1 MAVLPTGIGP
11 VTGGY
16 QIERSLRFNS
26 ADSAY
31 LNRTPATATNRRTW
45 TWSAWVKRSALGSEQ
60 MLFEGGTYS
69 IGPATEQLRIFFT
82 SGDALEFNEFSSSAY
97 QFRYITTQVFRD
109 VSAWYHIVCVL
120 DTTNSIGR
128 IYLNGSQVT
137 VFSTSTA
144 PALNF
149 QGKVNSVVVHSIGR
163 REGIGTYLNGYLT
176 EINFVDGQALT
187 PSSFGQTNAS
197 TGVWEPIN
205 YTGTYGTNGFY
216 LKFDPNADFSADLLV
231 VGGGGAG
238 GGTSNG
244 AGGGGGAGGYR
255 SFTSEPLVKGR
266 KYTVTVG
273 AGGTGGAGL
282 GGSGGA
288 SVFNS
293 YSAAGGGG
301 GGKGGTGATA
311 GASGGSGG
319 GGGQTQIAGIGNT
332 PSTSPSQG
340 NNGGTPFGGGG
351 GKGGNGSGGLGTS
364 GGGAGTANSITGTS
378 VFYAA
383 GGSGGTTN
391 TSTNSIGGKGDAPV
405 DGNNSTEGAANTG
418 SGGGGRWANGNA
430 NGKNGGSGVV
440 IIKTPDS
447 VTATFSGGVTQTSTT
462 SGGFKI
468 YTVTATSTSS
478 ETVLFS

>member
-31 LNRTPATATNRRTW
+31 LNRTPASAGNRKTW
-45 TWSAWVKRSALGSEQ
+45 TWSGWVKRGALGSAQ
-60 MLFEGGTYS
+60 VLMSSDVGTSNTTWIEFGFDAADTFTITAY
-69 IGPATEQLRIFFT
+69 ATDLNTT
-82 SGDALEFNEFSSSAY
+82 SA
-97 QFRYITTQVFRD
+97 VFRD
-109 VSAWYHIVCVL
+109 PSAWYH
-120 DTTNSIGR
+120 
-128 IYLNGSQVT
+128 
-137 VFSTSTA
+137 
-144 PALNF
+144 
-149 QGKVNSVVVHSIGR
+149 VVVAFDSTQATAANRCKIYINGTQQTLTGAGFTLNADYGINNNQIH
-163 REGIGTYLNGYLT
+163 GIGYRNWASGVGRYFNGYMT
-176 EINFVDGQALT
+176 EINFIDGQALT

-197 TGVWEPIN
+197 TGVWEPKA

-238 GGTSNG
+238 GGASNG

-319 GGGQTQIAGIGNT
+319 GGGQAQIAGIGNT

-340 NNGGTPFGGGG
+340 NNGGTPYGGGG
-351 GKGGNGSGGLGTS
+351 GKGGNGSGGIGTS

>member
-11 VTGGY
+11 VTGY
-16 QIERSLRFNS
+16 NIERSLRFNS

-31 LNRTPATATNRRTW
+31 LNRTAGTPTDAKKFTL
-45 TWSAWVKRSALGSEQ
+45 SLWVKRSTLQPSGNIGVLNGASNDTINFSNDNIEIRQLS
-60 MLFEGGTYS
+60 GG
-69 IGPATEQLRIFFT
+69 GGRK
-82 SGDALEFNEFSSSAY
+82 
-97 QFRYITTQVFRD
+97 ITTAVFRD
-109 VSAWYHIVCVL
+109 VSAWMHVVISS
-120 DTTNSIGR
+120 DTTDATASNR
-128 IYLNGSQVT
+128 IKIWTNNTQQT
-137 VFSTSTA
+137 AFSTSTD
-144 PALNF
+144 PNLNSTWGF
-149 QGKVNSVVVHSIGR
+149 NTSSASLTLGLSG
-163 REGIGTYLNGYLT
+163 GYFGGYLADVHF
-176 EINFVDGQALT
+176 IDGQALT
-187 PSSFGQTNAS
+187 PSSFGETDSA
-197 TGVWEPIN
+197 TGVWKPKS
-205 YTGTYGTNGFY
+205 YTGTYGNNGFY

-238 GGTSNG
+238 GGTNNG

-255 SFTSEPLVKGR
+255 YFTSESLVKGR

-288 SVFNS
+288 SVFNA

-311 GASGGSGG
+311 GANGGSGG
-319 GGGQTQIAGIGNT
+319 GGGQTSAAGTGNT

-340 NNGGTPFGGGG
+340 NNGGTPYGGGG
-351 GKGGNGSGGLGTS
+351 GSGGAGTGGIGTS
-364 GGGAGTANSITGTS
+364 GGGAGTSNSITGSS

-405 DGNNSTEGAANTG
+405 DGNNSTEGTANTG
-418 SGGGGRWANGNA
+418 SGGGGRWANATA

-440 IIKTPDS
+440 IIKVPNT
-447 VTATFSGGVTQTSTT
+447 VTATFSGGVTSSLSTSV
-462 SGGFKI
+462 SGYKI
-468 YTVTATSTSS
+468 YTVTATSTTS
-478 ETVLFS
+478 ETVVFS